1 MKTGVQR
8 LVRYGVQ
15 LACMLM
21 LFAAFSANAA
31 TWHTAKITIIY
42 QLADG
47 RYVLQF
53 DSDSSVCTS
62 NSDPDYYYVA
72 VGYNSVTQEA
82 HKNMLSLAMT
92 AAAVGAN
99 VTINY
104 DETSAGCE
112 VNRLFVNFAS

>member
-1 MKTGVQR
+1 MTTRVQR

-15 LACMLM
+15 VTFLLT
-21 LFAAFSANAA
+21 LFAAVSANAA
-31 TWHTAKITIIY
+31 TWHTAKITLIY

-53 DSDSSVCTS
+53 DSDSIDCTS
-62 NSDPDYYYVA
+62 NSSPDYYYVA

-92 AAAVGAN
+92 AATVGAD

-104 DETSAGCE
+104 DETSTGCE